1 MADTAYNNPRMPV
14 SAISLS
20 IFHLPSSLFIA
31 VTLLRNHSI
40 APNNRFFTFIINRY
54 IVLYIISVSF
64 CRYPLRF
71 VSSFLRSSPL
81 KGDSSCLIVSTLKT
95 NWKHCPS
102 LRGTSAVSRANG
114 TEGVIS
120 KFSSSFSSSLFEEL
134 PQSYDAANSVCSE
147 IDRLRKENNKQVIFS
162 NVNDDDNDNDNIN
175 HAASIRP
182 QRYNPTKAESI
193 E

>member
-1 MADTAYNNPRMPV
+1 MADTAYDNLCTPV

-20 IFHLPSSLFIA
+20 LFHLPFSLFIA
-31 VTLLRNHSI
+31 VTLLRNQSI

-54 IVLYIISVSF
+54 IVLYIISVPF
-64 CRYPLRF
+64 CCYPLRF

-95 NWKHCPS
+95 NLKHCPS

-120 KFSSSFSSSLFEEL
+120 KFSSSLSSSFSLETLFPSAKIIHHGSGINRIISHL
-134 PQSYDAANSVCSE
+134 RSWKIAKNFVLLYQTKLFTAA
-147 IDRLRKENNKQVIFS
+147 QG
-162 NVNDDDNDNDNIN
+162 
-175 HAASIRP
+175 
-182 QRYNPTKAESI
+182 
-193 E
+193 